1 MILLAKLEYWV
12 PLLHTLRTYRAE
24 WLRNDLAAG
33 VSVAAIQIPTAI
45 AYAELAGFGPEVGLY
60 ASILPLVAYAL
71 FGSSRQLIV
80 GPDAATCAI
89 VAAVLVPLAAG
100 DPGKYAVFSAILG
113 LLVGGL
119 CIMGGMMRLGFLAD
133 FLSRP
138 VLTGLLNGI
147 ALSIIVGQLGK
158 VLGFSAE
165 AHRFSL
171 IILEFA
177 SRLRETHLPTLALG
191 GGILALILLLGKK
204 APRVPG
210 PLAGIVLGA
219 LAVYLLNLGAY
230 DLKLVGSVPAGL
242 PSLSLPAA
250 SLDEIEALLSAALG
264 IAVVSF
270 CSAVLTARI
279 FAVKNHYVIDAN
291 RDLVALGAANVM
303 TGLSHGFVI
312 SGADSRTA
320 VNDLVGGKTQITSLV
335 AAACTALVLLFLT
348 APLAFVPVAAL
359 GAVLLTAGFKLLD
372 LQSLRKVYFLSRFE
386 FWHSILTTVAVI
398 ALGIVPGILLAISL
412 AIAKL
417 LQAASR
423 PNEAIIGRVPGL
435 DGYNEITGQAGA
447 ETIPGLLVY
456 RFDGPPLFFNADY
469 LKSRVRA
476 RVEAASPDLRWFLY
490 VAEPANYLDVT
501 GAEAL
506 ESLRAELAERGI
518 TFAIAR
524 PHGRFLSMLKRS
536 GLADRIGSNH
546 LFPSIRSAVQAFLDS
561 SPVATATA
569 PIPNPSNNS

>member
-1 MILLAKLEYWV
+1 MLLAKLEYWV
-12 PLLHTLRTYRAE
+12 PLLHTVRTYRID
-24 WLRNDLAAG
+24 WLRPDFVAG
-33 VSVAAIQIPTAI
+33 MSVAAIQIPTAI
-45 AYAELAGFGPEVGLY
+45 AYAQLAGFGPEVGLY
-60 ASILPLVAYAL
+60 ASMLPLVAYAL

-100 DPGKYAVFSAILG
+100 DPGKYALFSAILG

-119 CIMGGMMRLGFLAD
+119 CILGGITRLGFLAD

-138 VLTGLLNGI
+138 VLTGLMNGI

-219 LAVYLLNLGAY
+219 LAVNLLNLGAY

-250 SLDEIEALLSAALG
+250 GLDEIEALLSAALG

-372 LQSLRKVYFLSRFE
+372 FQSLRKVYFLSRFE

-398 ALGIVPGILLAISL
+398 ALGIV
-412 AIAKL
+412 
-417 LQAASR
+417 
-423 PNEAIIGRVPGL
+423 
-435 DGYNEITGQAGA
+435 
-447 ETIPGLLVY
+447 
-456 RFDGPPLFFNADY
+456 
-469 LKSRVRA
+469 
-476 RVEAASPDLRWFLY
+476 
-490 VAEPANYLDVT
+490 
-501 GAEAL
+501 
-506 ESLRAELAERGI
+506 
-518 TFAIAR
+518 
-524 PHGRFLSMLKRS
+524 
-536 GLADRIGSNH
+536 
-546 LFPSIRSAVQAFLDS
+546 
-561 SPVATATA
+561 
-569 PIPNPSNNS
+569 

>member
-1 MILLAKLEYWV
+1 MLLAKFEYWV
-12 PLLHTLRTYRAE
+12 PLLHTLRNYRLE
-24 WLRNDLAAG
+24 WLRNDFAAG
-33 VSVAAIQIPTAI
+33 LSVAAIQIPTAI
-45 AYAELAGFGPEVGLY
+45 AYAQLAGFGPEVGLY
-60 ASILPLVAYAL
+60 ASMLPLVAYAL

-100 DPGKYAVFSAILG
+100 DPGKYALFSAILG

-119 CIMGGMMRLGFLAD
+119 CILGGITRLGFLAD

-138 VLTGLLNGI
+138 VLTGLMNGI

-171 IILEFA
+171 IILEFV

-191 GGILALILLLGKK
+191 GGVLALILLLAKK

-210 PLAGIVLGA
+210 PLAGIVMGA

-250 SLDEIEALLSAALG
+250 GLDEIEALLSGALG

-279 FAVKNHYVIDAN
+279 FAAKNHYLIDAN
-291 RDLVALGAANVM
+291 RDLVALGAANVL
-303 TGLSHGFVI
+303 TGLSQGFVI

-320 VNDLVGGKTQITSLV
+320 VNDLVGGKTQITSLI
-335 AAACTALVLLFLT
+335 AAGCTALVLLFFT

-359 GAVLLTAGFKLLD
+359 GAVLLVAGFKLLD
-372 LQSLRKVYFLSRFE
+372 IRSLRKVYFLSRFE
-386 FWHSILTTVAVI
+386 FWHSILTTIAVI

-417 LQAASR
+417 LQAAAR
-423 PNEAIIGRVPGL
+423 PNDAIIGRVPGV
-435 DGYNEITGQAGA
+435 DGYNEISGQPGA
-447 ETIPGLLVY
+447 ETVPGILIY
-456 RFDGPPLFFNADY
+456 RFDGAPLFFNADY

-476 RVEAASPDLRWFLY
+476 RIKEAGPDLRWFLY

-506 ESLRAELAERGI
+506 ESLRAELAEHNI

-524 PHGRFLSMLKRS
+524 PRGRFKHMLERS

-546 LFPSIRSAVQAFLDS
+546 VFPSIRSAVQAFLNS
-561 SPVATATA
+561 SLVATAPT
-569 PIPNPSNNS
+569 PTRHQPE

>member
-1 MILLAKLEYWV
+1 MLLAKLEYWV
-12 PLLHTLRTYRAE
+12 PLLHTLRTYRVD
-24 WLRNDLAAG
+24 WLRNDFAAG
-33 VSVAAIQIPTAI
+33 LSVAAIQIPTAI
-45 AYAELAGFGPEVGLY
+45 AYAQLAGFGPEVGLY
-60 ASILPLVAYAL
+60 ASMLPLVAYAL

-119 CIMGGMMRLGFLAD
+119 CILGGITRLGFLAD

-138 VLTGLLNGI
+138 VLTGLMNGI

-191 GGILALILLLGKK
+191 GGVLALILLLGKK

-250 SLDEIEALLSAALG
+250 GLDEIEALLSGALG

-279 FAVKNHYVIDAN
+279 FAAKNHYVIDAN
-291 RDLVALGAANVM
+291 RDLIALGAANVM

-335 AAACTALVLLFLT
+335 AAGCTALVLLFLT

-359 GAVLLTAGFKLLD
+359 GAVLLVAGFKLLD
-372 LQSLRKVYFLSRFE
+372 IRSLRKVYFLSRFE
-386 FWHSILTTVAVI
+386 FWHSIVTTVAVI

-412 AIAKL
+412 AIARL

-423 PNEAIIGRVPGL
+423 PHEAIIGRVPGL
-435 DGYNEITGQAGA
+435 DGYNEITGQPGA
-447 ETIPGLLVY
+447 ETVPGLLIY
-456 RFDGPPLFFNADY
+456 RFDAAPLFFNADY

-476 RVEAASPDLRWFLY
+476 RVAEAGPDLRWFIY

-501 GAEAL
+501 GAQAL
-506 ESLRAELAERGI
+506 ESLRAELAAQGI

-524 PHGRFLSMLKRS
+524 SRGLFQDMLKRS

-546 LFPSIRSAVQAFLDS
+546 LFPSIRSAAQAFLDS

-569 PIPNPSNNS
+569 PIPTHHQPE

>member
-1 MILLAKLEYWV
+1 
-12 PLLHTLRTYRAE
+12 
-24 WLRNDLAAG
+24 
-33 VSVAAIQIPTAI
+33 
-45 AYAELAGFGPEVGLY
+45 
-60 ASILPLVAYAL
+60 
-71 FGSSRQLIV
+71 
-80 GPDAATCAI
+80 
-89 VAAVLVPLAAG
+89 
-100 DPGKYAVFSAILG
+100 
-113 LLVGGL
+113 
-119 CIMGGMMRLGFLAD
+119 
-133 FLSRP
+133 
-138 VLTGLLNGI
+138 
-147 ALSIIVGQLGK
+147 
-158 VLGFSAE
+158 
-165 AHRFSL
+165 
-171 IILEFA
+171 
-177 SRLRETHLPTLALG
+177 
-191 GGILALILLLGKK
+191 
-204 APRVPG
+204 
-210 PLAGIVLGA
+210 
-219 LAVYLLNLGAY
+219 
-230 DLKLVGSVPAGL
+230 
-242 PSLSLPAA
+242 
-250 SLDEIEALLSAALG
+250 
-264 IAVVSF
+264 
-270 CSAVLTARI
+270 
-279 FAVKNHYVIDAN
+279 
-291 RDLVALGAANVM
+291 
-303 TGLSHGFVI
+303 
-312 SGADSRTA
+312 
-320 VNDLVGGKTQITSLV
+320 VGGKTQITSLV